1 MYNIDTTNTQ
11 DLVLK
16 GQIDK
21 IYKPQGAGVGERND
35 IGDSAC
41 RKKGNGSILP
51 LTERPKGV

>member
-1 MYNIDTTNTQ
+1 MYNIGTTNTQ
-11 DLVLK
+11 DLVPK

-21 IYKPQGAGVGERND
+21 KFQAEGADVGERND

-41 RKKGNGSILP
+41 RKKGNGPILP